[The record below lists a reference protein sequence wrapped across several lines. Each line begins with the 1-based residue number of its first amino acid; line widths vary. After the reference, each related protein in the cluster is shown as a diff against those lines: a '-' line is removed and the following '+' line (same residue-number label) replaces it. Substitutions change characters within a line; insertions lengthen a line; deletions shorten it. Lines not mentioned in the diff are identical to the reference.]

1 MINKK
6 NYSIKVVNIT
16 NNIDG
21 SANVEFDMSEE
32 AIESLFSIGKEI
44 ALKNFANMINEQ
56 NENNILIIP
65 TKQEC
70 IQLAFTQTFE
80 NYLNE
85 YSKKNN

>member
-85 YSKKNN
+85 HSEKNN

>member
-1 MINKK
+1 MIKK
-6 NYSIKVVNIT
+6 NIYSIKVVNIT